1 MGRYN
6 HNSNQHNN
14 IKDKDDTIKSFDEN
28 STNTSTK
35 KDISNFKMNNIS
47 NTNLS
52 MKKFIQGL
60 VKITNSSA
68 IPILGEAVAVP
79 LDLDINSIPPLFSQI
94 NTQSS
99 LLEKNINHIE
109 SVNHTTK
116 RINNNYVIQYLNPSM
131 KSNTKELCPPIPP
144 NLGELFYLNLIVHII

>member
-6 HNSNQHNN
+6 HNSNQHHNV
-14 IKDKDDTIKSFDEN
+14 KDKDDTIKSFDEN
-28 STNTSTK
+28 TTNTSTK
-35 KDISNFKMNNIS
+35 KDISNLKMNNFS
-47 NTNLS
+47 STNLS
-52 MKKFIQGL
+52 MKKVIQGL

-68 IPILGEAVAVP
+68 IPIIGEAAAVP
-79 LDLDINSIPPLFSQI
+79 IDIDINSIPPLFPQI

-99 LLEKNINHIE
+99 LLEKSINHIE

-116 RINNNYVIQYLNPSM
+116 RYNKNYVIQSLTPSM